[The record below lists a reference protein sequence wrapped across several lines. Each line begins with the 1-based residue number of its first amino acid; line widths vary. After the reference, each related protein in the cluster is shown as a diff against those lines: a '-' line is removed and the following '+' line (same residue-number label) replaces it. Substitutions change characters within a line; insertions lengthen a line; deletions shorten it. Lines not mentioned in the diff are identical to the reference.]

1 MNRNA
6 EAGEQQGSPVNRGP
20 ARYLVNQRGVTYL
33 MVMAAVVLMGV
44 SSTIVAKQWA
54 ITVKRDKEAEL
65 LFRGNRIKNAIQF
78 YAADYEVMKATRANR
93 FPVNLNQL
101 IERPKRYLQEV
112 YKDPI
117 TGKEFELIKVG
128 AEIRGVRS
136 RSKGKPL
143 NQVEF
148 KNAATYSQVAFQVES
163 AALQQCLPGVNP
175 LNPLAP
181 SACVPTGLPA
191 GSPSGFTSSN
201 QPGSVLGKPPS

>member
-1 MNRNA
+1 MNRHA
-6 EAGEQQGSPVNRGP
+6 GSGEQQGNLVNRGP
-20 ARYLVNQRGVTYL
+20 ARHLLNHRGVTYL

-44 SSTIVAKQWA
+44 ASTVVAKQWA

-65 LFRGNRIKNAIQF
+65 LFRGNRIKNAIQH
-78 YAADYEVMKATRANR
+78 YAADYEVMKATRAHR
-93 FPVNLNQL
+93 FPVTLDQL

-128 AEIRGVRS
+128 PEIRGVRS

-148 KNAATYSQVAFQVES
+148 KNAAAYSQVAFQVES
-163 AALQQCLPGVNP
+163 AALQQCLPGINP

-181 SACVPTGLPA
+181 SACAPAGPPPTG
-191 GSPSGFTSSN
+191 PSSHRR
-201 QPGSVLGKPPS
+201 